1 MDKNL
6 TCQHGGQCILVDEYM
21 ISNQKYV
28 CICSKGYI
36 GNRCEIAE
44 NKIILSFE
52 NSIILTQ
59 SIFIYFIE
67 VINDVVIQKTYK
79 QSITITKMINP
90 SDRCQHINELF
101 NETFVQMHVIHR
113 IKYYHLPCQNYS
125 LNLSCFY
132 DDFQRQSVCENDGQC
147 FQDTPDCP
155 QRSMCICS
163 ACFYGTRCQ
172 FSSNGFGLSKIVK
185 ISLTLTII
193 FMIVGLINR
202 ILALITFKNKI
213 ICEVGCGLYLLGSS
227 ITILLTTIIFGLK
240 F

>member
-67 VINDVVIQKTYK
+67 VINDG
-79 QSITITKMINP
+79 
-90 SDRCQHINELF
+90 
-101 NETFVQMHVIHR
+101 
-113 IKYYHLPCQNYS
+113 
-125 LNLSCFY
+125 
-132 DDFQRQSVCENDGQC
+132 QSVCENDGQC
-147 FQDTPDCP
+147 FQDTLDCP

-172 FSSNGFGLSKIVK
+172 FSSNGFGL
-185 ISLTLTII
+185 
-193 FMIVGLINR
+193 INR
-202 ILALITFKNKI
+202 ILALITFKNKMISEILILTQMAI
-213 ICEVGCGLYLLGSS
+213 ISNKLFLQIQCISLDC
-227 ITILLTTIIFGLK
+227 ILQVCLNMDQWLNAFVAIE
-240 F
+240 